1 MLAQNVSLRAGEQ
14 WLSSLPQVACSE
26 RAAGTA
32 SPYIT
37 VSRRMGAESNQLA
50 GVDPRKVNTVLC
62 AFNRRARCS
71 TAIAKEARLAASA
84 VAALSAMAASEAN
97 GREIEEVLM
106 LEMKTASKYL
116 WRGEGLLHAFEHAS
130 PAQRK
135 SLIRGAMD
143 NYVAVEAAIVAAE
156 AADAT
161 TPQVLEEARS
171 IADELTK
178 VRSEM
183 LQMRPY
189 DL

>member
-1 MLAQNVSLRAGEQ
+1 
-14 WLSSLPQVACSE
+14 
-26 RAAGTA
+26 
-32 SPYIT
+32 
-37 VSRRMGAESNQLA
+37 
-50 GVDPRKVNTVLC
+50 
-62 AFNRRARCS
+62 
-71 TAIAKEARLAASA
+71 
-84 VAALSAMAASEAN
+84 
-97 GREIEEVLM
+97 M

-189 DL
+189 DV